1 MPESQKEERRK
12 SQSKAK
18 KLRSSFSILQRKVA
32 AVIILIGQNR
42 KNYTGQFVQIDG
54 NPLFQK
60 IL

>member
-42 KNYTGQFVQIDG
+42 KNYTGPFVQIDG